1 MNRFYDEFWVN
12 TNGYGRYGCNGNTV
26 LRKLRDQRI
35 DSRTPAP
42 YHNSQ
47 RPTSSQNMAQ
57 SRNLEVGD
65 IVNVELICLGYKD
78 DPTTRRPQPTHGPRY
93 GIIIDHD
100 GEEGPY
106 TIIPIC
112 TAAPRTMQSNPINGG
127 GEDAVLTTHP
137 SLRGKL
143 LFPPTASPWAPFALR
158 RLAQSMIEPFRFPI
172 LATIGAI
179 GNSDAELRHI

>member
-1 MNRFYDEFWVN
+1 MQKSLDMNRFYDELGERKRLWKVRLQWKHSFEEI
-12 TNGYGRYGCNGNTV
+12 NGSTDR
-26 LRKLRDQRI
+26 LE
-35 DSRTPAP
+35 
-42 YHNSQ
+42 NSSAVPELQ

-57 SRNLEVGD
+57 SRKLEVGD

-100 GEEGPY
+100 GEQGPY

-112 TAAPRTMQSNPINGG
+112 TAAPRTMQTNPINGG

-143 LFPPTASPWAPFALR
+143 LFPPTASPWAPSEFIR
-158 RLAQSMIEPFRFPI
+158 
-172 LATIGAI
+172 
-179 GNSDAELRHI
+179 